1 MSEWFNVRLIKDFNV
16 FSIKHY
22 DIMSTLIKDASID
35 SKVYY
40 ETSSN
45 NLFFINIGI

>member
-1 MSEWFNVRLIKDFNV
+1 MMSEWFNVRLIKYFNI

-35 SKVYY
+35 IKVYY

-45 NLFFINIGI
+45 ILFFINT